1 MTLSSH
7 NDPTPP
13 KKATRS
19 SLVAAALLKSI
30 LRGELA
36 PGSKLNIDYLRAVYS
51 VSLSP
56 MREAISRLV
65 STGLVEFEDQRG
77 YRVAPVSLASLAE
90 VTRLRS
96 DLESLAL
103 RYAVERADLEWE
115 SAVLGALHRLNRTER
130 VVSPPEAVEAWE
142 EAHWAFH
149 RTLIVGCGMEML
161 VEFCQ
166 NLHNQSDRYRRI
178 FLQEPAGITNIQD
191 EHNAI
196 AYAAVDRDADRAAKL
211 LCDHIERTGADLSR
225 QISGALRPD

>member
-1 MTLSSH
+1 MLLH
-7 NDPTPP
+7 EEKETPR
-13 KKATRS
+13 KSTRA
-19 SLVAAALLKSI
+19 SLVASSLLKSI

-36 PGSKLNIDYLRAVYS
+36 PGSKLNIDYLREVYQ

-77 YRVAPVSLASLAE
+77 YRVAPVSLQLLAE

-103 RYAVERADLEWE
+103 RYAIERADLEWE
-115 SAVLGALHRLNRTER
+115 SSVLGALHRLNRTER
-130 VVSPPEAVEAWE
+130 DVSSPEAMEVWE
-142 EAHWAFH
+142 TAHWAFH
-149 RTLIVGCGMEML
+149 RTLIEGCGMEML

-166 NLHNQSDRYRRI
+166 NLQNQSDRYRRI
-178 FLQEPAGITNIQD
+178 FLKKPAGAADIQD

-196 AYAAVDRDADRAAKL
+196 ANAAVDRNADLASKL
-211 LCDHIERTGADLSR
+211 LRAHIERTGNDLAR
-225 QISGALRPD
+225 QISGELPED